1 MGFDILNLRSLRLFL
16 LHWVEVRL
24 QIILLRPHGL
34 WKLFH
39 ILVHLYGCQFLP
51 NGDLAFPL
59 FSFGGSLARSELHEA
74 LVKPFDLWQT
84 QSLVT
89 NSIYY
94 CWLFKIRGPYKK

>member
-1 MGFDILNLRSLRLFL
+1 MGFNISNLKSLRPFL

-51 NGDLAFPL
+51 NRDLAFPL
-59 FSFGGSLARSELHEA
+59 FGFGSRLARSELHEA
-74 LVKPFDLWQT
+74 LVKPFDLCRT
-84 QSLVT
+84 QSLVFT
-89 NSIYY
+89 NSIFY
-94 CWLFKIRGPYKK
+94 CWIFKIKEQF